1 MYGPGSLQAAN
12 GVNAGVTQS
21 TTDEKMQGAARNEP
35 ASPVERIEAKRRVL
49 SDDWATD
56 TLGSQP
62 ALLLGD
68 LVGLALELWKVDLL
82 VRQDERQRVCVT
94 ITGLCQV
101 NLDLLEFFSI
111 AGDEG
116 DRGLAAA
123 CHGQASRQQRQREA
137 EDDGATRDDQGT
149 SRVSLSRVSPLRNS
163 ENSYMV

>member
-1 MYGPGSLQAAN
+1 
-12 GVNAGVTQS
+12 
-21 TTDEKMQGAARNEP
+21 MQGAARDEP
-35 ASPVERIEAKRRVL
+35 ASPIERIEAQRRVL
-49 SDDWATD
+49 GDDWATD

-94 ITGLCQV
+94 ITGLCHV
-101 NLDLLEFFSI
+101 NLYLLEFFGI

-123 CHGQASRQQRQREA
+123 RHGQASRQQWQREA
-137 EDDGATRDDQGT
+137 EDDGATRDDLICVGASI
-149 SRVSLSRVSPLRNS
+149 SRWAFF
-163 ENSYMV
+163 